1 MYSSKAPDPKFVHGV
16 DSFVKTARAY
26 CINRLQDDDHVYC
39 PCVDCRN
46 QKQFHNIEQIR
57 CHLLVRGFMAN
68 LRFGI
73 SMENTGRTYTMML
86 HGMIPSRKPHMR
98 ISLKESM
105 KESRKPSMKSV
116 MICWLMMK

>member
-16 DSFVKTARAY
+16 DSFVKTAWAY
-26 CINRLQDDDHVYC
+26 CVNRLQDDDHVYC
-39 PCVDCRN
+39 PCVDRRN

-57 CHLLVRGFMAN
+57 CHLLVRGFMAK

-73 SMENTGRTYTMML
+73 SMEKTGKTYTMML
-86 HGMIPSRKPHMR
+86 RGMIPSRKPHMR

-105 KESRKPSMKSV
+105 KGSRKPSMKSV